1 MSKEMLP
8 RKLTRDQSLAT
19 GPSIV
24 IETNKDN
31 KKRGT
36 MMFLLAIAVG
46 AAALTGIALL
56 GLVTF
61 YNDIKS
67 SSSIK
72 DSDYGAARPA
82 DMTASL
88 KATDGKGTVIEHNGM
103 TESDEMTIADYSDGK
118 YSTELS
124 CSINLLPA
132 YCSGKP
138 VILSGLPPG
147 EYTFSVVEPQN
158 DQTAV
163 KSFSWNILK

>member
-1 MSKEMLP
+1 MLP
-8 RKLTRDQSLAT
+8 RKLTGDQSLTA

-24 IETNKDN
+24 LETNKDS
-31 KKRGT
+31 KRRGT
-36 MMFLLAIAVG
+36 MMFLLAVAVG
-46 AAALTGIALL
+46 AVALTGITLL
-56 GLVTF
+56 GLATF

-72 DSDYGAARPA
+72 DSGYDAARPA

-88 KATDGKGTVIEHNGM
+88 KATDGKGTLIEHNGM
-103 TESDEMTIADYSDGK
+103 TKSGEMTITGYSDSK
-118 YSTELS
+118 HSTELI

-138 VILSGLPPG
+138 VNFSGLPPG
-147 EYTFSVVEPQN
+147 EYTFSVLEPRS

-163 KSFSWNILK
+163 KSFSWYVSE

>member
-1 MSKEMLP
+1 MLP
-8 RKLTRDQSLAT
+8 RKLTGDQSLAA

-46 AAALTGIALL
+46 AVALTGIALL

-72 DSDYGAARPA
+72 DSSYGAARPA

-88 KATDGKGTVIEHNGM
+88 KAIDGKGTVVEHKGM
-103 TESDEMTIADYSDGK
+103 TESDELTITGYSDSIH
-118 YSTELS
+118 STELI

-138 VILSGLPPG
+138 VTFDGLPPG
-147 EYTFSVVEPQN
+147 EYTFSVLEPQN

-163 KSFSWNILK
+163 KSFSWNISE

>member
-1 MSKEMLP
+1 MLP
-8 RKLTRDQSLAT
+8 RKLTGDQSFAV

-46 AAALTGIALL
+46 AVALIGITLL
-56 GLVTF
+56 GLATF

-72 DSDYGAARPA
+72 DSGYGAAIPA
-82 DMTASL
+82 DMIASL
-88 KATDGKGTVIEHNGM
+88 KATDGKGIVIEHGGM
-103 TESDEMTIADYSDGK
+103 TESREMTITGYSDSK
-118 YSTELS
+118 YSTELI

-138 VILSGLPPG
+138 VNFSGLPPG
-147 EYTFSVVEPQN
+147 EYTFSVLEPHSE
-158 DQTAV
+158 QTAV
-163 KSFSWNILK
+163 KSFKWNISE